1 MKLKD
6 KVALVTGAA
15 RGLGLATAQL
25 FLEEGA
31 SVIVVDL
38 PAIDGGAFIHEHLG
52 GSPRAT
58 YSRVD
63 ITKPAELKGL
73 AAEVEKRFSRLD
85 VLVNNAAVDT
95 IGSVEETTE
104 EEFRR
109 IIDVNVVG
117 TFAVTRAFMP
127 LLKKAG
133 AGAAVVN
140 VASNIGLMG
149 MNRRV
154 AYTTSKGAVVNF
166 TRSVAI
172 DCAPLG
178 IRVNAIA
185 PGAIDTEMVRR
196 FFDGHADK
204 GYRAEI
210 ESWHALNRFAEP
222 VEIARGILFLA
233 CSDSSYATGM
243 TLSVD
248 GGYTAGKW

>member
-1 MKLKD
+1 MKLTG
-6 KVALVTGAA
+6 KVSLITGAA
-15 RGLGLATAQL
+15 RGLGLATARL
-25 FLEEGA
+25 FVEEGA
-31 SVIVVDL
+31 AVICVDTADL
-38 PAIDGGAFIHEHLG
+38 AEKAFTAEHFG
-52 GSPRAT
+52 GSDKASYR
-58 YSRVD
+58 RVD
-63 ITKPAELKGL
+63 ITKPAEVKGL
-73 AAEVEKRFSRLD
+73 AAFVEKAHGRLD
-85 VLVNNAAVDT
+85 ILVNNAAVDT

-109 IIDVNVVG
+109 IIDVNVFG
-117 TFAVTRAFMP
+117 TFCVTKNLMP
-127 LLKKAG
+127 LIRKAG
-133 AGAAVVN
+133 PGSAIVN

-172 DCAPLG
+172 DCAPLD

-185 PGAIDTEMVRR
+185 PGAINTEMVRK
-196 FFDGHADK
+196 FFEGHADK
-204 GYRAEI
+204 GYRAEV

-233 CSDSSYATGM
+233 SGDSSYATGM

>member
-1 MKLKD
+1 MKLKE
-6 KVALVTGAA
+6 KVAVITGAT

-25 FLEEGA
+25 FMEQGA
-31 SVIVVDL
+31 SVICVGTSDL
-38 PAIDGGAFIHEHLG
+38 DAKAFINREFG
-52 GSPRAT
+52 GST
-58 YSRVD
+58 RVWYQKVN
-63 ITKPAELKGL
+63 IARPEEVKAL
-73 AAEVEKRFSRLD
+73 AAYVGKNFGRLD
-85 VLVNNAAVDT
+85 ILVNNAAVDT

-109 IIDVNVVG
+109 VIDVNVFG
-117 TFAVTRAFMP
+117 TFCVTRALMP
-127 LLKKAG
+127 LIRKAG
-133 AGAAVVN
+133 KGSAIVN

-154 AYTTSKGAVVNF
+154 AYTTSKGAVINF

-185 PGAIDTEMVRR
+185 PGAINTEMVQQ
-196 FFDGHADK
+196 FFAGHPDK

-222 VEIARGILFLA
+222 AEIARSILFLA
-233 CSDSSYATGM
+233 CDDSSYATGM

>member
-1 MKLKD
+1 MKLNG
-6 KVALVTGAA
+6 KVALITGAA

-25 FLEEGA
+25 FVEEGA
-31 SVIVVDL
+31 SVVCVDTAAL
-38 PAIDGGAFIHEHLG
+38 EEKSFAAESFG
-52 GSPRAT
+52 GSPKVSYR
-58 YSRVD
+58 RVD
-63 ITKPAELKGL
+63 ITQPSEVKAL
-73 AAEVEKRFSRLD
+73 AAFLEKTHGKLD
-85 VLVNNAAVDT
+85 ILVNNAAVDT

-109 IIDVNVVG
+109 IIDVNVFG
-117 TFAVTRAFMP
+117 TFCVTRNLMP
-127 LLKKAG
+127 LIRAAG
-133 AGAAVVN
+133 RGSAIVN

-172 DCAPLG
+172 DCAPLD

-185 PGAIDTEMVRR
+185 PGAIDTEMVRK
-196 FFDGHADK
+196 FFEGHADK
-204 GYRAEI
+204 GYRAEV
-210 ESWHALNRFAEP
+210 ESWHALNRFAKP
-222 VEIARGILFLA
+222 AEIARGILFLA
-233 CSDSSYATGM
+233 SSDSSYATGM

>member
-1 MKLKD
+1 VKLKE
-6 KVALVTGAA
+6 KVALITGAA

-31 SVIVVDL
+31 SVICVDAAEL
-38 PAIDGGAFIHEHLG
+38 DEKKFVAEHFG
-52 GSPRAT
+52 GSDRVR
-58 YSRVD
+58 YRRVD
-63 ITKPAELKGL
+63 ITKTAEVQGL
-73 AAEVEKRFSRLD
+73 AGFVDKSFGRLD

-104 EEFRR
+104 DEFRR
-109 IIDVNVVG
+109 IIDVNVFG
-117 TFAVTRAFMP
+117 TFCVTRNLMP
-127 LLKKAG
+127 LIRKAG
-133 AGAAVVN
+133 RGSAIVN

-172 DCAPLG
+172 DCAPLD

-185 PGAIDTEMVRR
+185 PGAINTEMVQR
-196 FFDGHADK
+196 FFAGHADK
-204 GYRAEI
+204 GYRAEV

-222 VEIARGILFLA
+222 GEIARGILFLSCA
-233 CSDSSYATGM
+233 DSSYATGM

>member
-1 MKLKD
+1 MNLD
-6 KVALVTGAA
+6 A
-15 RGLGLATAQL
+15 
-25 FLEEGA
+25 
-31 SVIVVDL
+31 
-38 PAIDGGAFIHEHLG
+38 
-52 GSPRAT
+52 
-58 YSRVD
+58 RVD
-63 ITKPAELKGL
+63 ITKPSCGLKSL
-73 AAEVEKRFSRLD
+73 ASEVEKRFGKLD

-95 IGSVEETTE
+95 IGSVEEHQLE
-104 EEFRR
+104 DEFRR
-109 IIDVNVVG
+109 IIDAYVFG

-127 LLKKAG
+127 LLRRAG

-154 AYTTSKGAVVNF
+154 AYTTSKGAVINF

-185 PGAIDTEMVRR
+185 PGAINTEMVQK
-196 FFDGHADK
+196 FFEGHADK

-222 VEIARGILFLA
+222 VEIARGVLFLA
-233 CSDSSYATGM
+233 SSDSSYATGM

>member
-6 KVALVTGAA
+6 KVTLVTGAA

-25 FLEEGA
+25 FVEEGA
-31 SVIVVDL
+31 SVIVVDT
-38 PAIDGGAFIHEHLG
+38 PAMDGAAFAREHFG
-52 GSPRAT
+52 GSPRVT
-58 YSRVD
+58 YGRVD
-63 ITKPAELKGL
+63 ITKPVELKAL
-73 AAEVEKRFSRLD
+73 AADVEKRFGRLD

-109 IIDVNVVG
+109 IIDVNVFG

-127 LLKKAG
+127 LLRRAG

-140 VASNIGLMG
+140 VASNIGLVG

-185 PGAIDTEMVRR
+185 PGAINTEMVRK
-196 FFDGHADK
+196 FFEGHADK

-233 CSDSSYATGM
+233 SSDSSYATGM

>member
-6 KVALVTGAA
+6 KVTLITGGA

-25 FLEEGA
+25 FIDEGA
-31 SVIVVDL
+31 SVIVVDTADL
-38 PAIDGGAFIHEHLG
+38 DGAAFAREHFAGAGRVSYRRVNITQPAQLA
-52 GSPRAT
+52 A
-58 YSRVD
+58 
-63 ITKPAELKGL
+63 L
-73 AAEVEKRFSRLD
+73 AAETQERFGRLD

-109 IIDVNVVG
+109 IIEVNVVG
-117 TFAVTRAFMP
+117 TFCVTRAFMP
-127 LLKKAG
+127 LLRRAG
-133 AGAAVVN
+133 RGSAVVN
-140 VASNIGLMG
+140 VASNIGLVG

-185 PGAIDTEMVRR
+185 PGAINTEMVQQ
-196 FFDGHADK
+196 FFAGHADK

-210 ESWHALNRFAEP
+210 EGWHALNRFAEP
-222 VEIARGILFLA
+222 VEIARGILFLS
-233 CSDSSYATGM
+233 CDDSSYATGM

>member
-1 MKLKD
+1 MKMKD

-25 FLEEGA
+25 FVEEGA
-31 SVIVVDL
+31 SVIVADT
-38 PAIDGGAFIHEHLG
+38 PAMDGAAFAREHFG
-52 GSPRAT
+52 GSPRVSYA
-58 YSRVD
+58 RVD
-63 ITKPAELKGL
+63 ITKPAELKAL
-73 AAEVEKRFSRLD
+73 AAEVEKRFGRLD

-104 EEFRR
+104 DEFRR
-109 IIDVNVVG
+109 IIDVNVFG

-154 AYTTSKGAVVNF
+154 AYTTSKGAVINF

-185 PGAIDTEMVRR
+185 PGAINTEMVKK
-196 FFDGHADK
+196 FFEGHADK

-222 VEIARGILFLA
+222 VEIARGVLFLA
-233 CSDSSYATGM
+233 SSDSSYATGM